1 MTPNP
6 KGKAPAFQFYAADW
20 LADEAVSVMS
30 LEEEGAYI
38 RALCYCWREG
48 SIPADEDRLA
58 RLLKGAPPS
67 VVKVVT
73 DCFTN
78 SPSDDSRLIHPMLEK
93 ERAKQR
99 DFSDRQRDKANRRW
113 DSSDPTGDMP
123 ETCRDDAEAIPEEC
137 RSIAGEMPPVCSSTS
152 TSTSTSTSSSIVS
165 QTDESDRHATS
176 SSNQSEDG
184 SKTTASDR
192 PPDERLARLML
203 FRVLE
208 YTKEQVSD
216 ELYHLTVKDAEPG
229 LSSHSFDEARS
240 ALAHVKTEAG
250 KWWLEQL
257 KKKDRPMLYFMKSLG
272 SILKQM
278 RTAPPP
284 SKAEANANPKDALPN
299 EVKGRDTSSEILDK
313 WKPKPQQ
320 EKEI

>member
-6 KGKAPAFQFYAADW
+6 KSKAPAFQFYAADW

-30 LEEEGAYI
+30 LEEEGAYF

-48 SIPADEDRLA
+48 SIPADQDKLS

-73 DCFTN
+73 DCFAT
-78 SPSDDSRLIHPMLEK
+78 SPSEASRLIHPMLEK
-93 ERAKQR
+93 ERTKQR
-99 DFSDRQRDKANRRW
+99 DFSDRQRGKANRRW
-113 DSSDPTGDMP
+113 DSTDPTDDMP
-123 ETCRDDAEAIPEEC
+123 ETCRDDAEVMPEEC
-137 RSIAGEMPPVCSSTS
+137 QSNAGEMPMVCSSTS
-152 TSTSTSTSSSIVS
+152 TSTPSSSSIVS
-165 QTDESDRHATS
+165 QTDESDRHATL
-176 SSNQSEDG
+176 SNQSGDS
-184 SKTTASDR
+184 SKTTTASDR

-216 ELYHLTVKDAEPG
+216 ELYQLTVKDAEPG
-229 LSSHSFDEARS
+229 LSTHSFDEAKS
-240 ALAHVKTEAG
+240 AMAHGKTKAG
-250 KWWLEQL
+250 KWWLKEL
-257 KKKDRPMLYFMKSLG
+257 NKKDRPMLYFMKSLG

-299 EVKGRDTSSEILDK
+299 EVKGRDTSSKILDQ

-320 EKEI
+320 EKVI